1 VNAYQ
6 EGLLIGIG
14 VNIILAL
21 GLWVTVS
28 TGQFSLGHAG
38 FMAIGA
44 YLASMFTL
52 KMGWD
57 LVPAMLVA
65 AVVAGA
71 VGAVFGFPALRLNEM
86 YLIMATLGFA
96 GLVQIFF
103 INFDY
108 LGGVAGLH
116 GMHGTTLPLTLI
128 VTALVMLYAWRLT
141 RSRLGLAHEAI
152 RLDIQAARAC
162 GLNVTSIKVLAFGV
176 GGFITGL
183 GGALAAHQ
191 RLFISPDTFDIQQ
204 SVVILLFVILGGSET
219 WLGPVLGAI
228 ILTLFPEVFRFLND
242 WYLFVYGAL
251 LVVLVIFRPQGIL
264 GRRGIVPLSSRLFRM
279 GTSSRRRR
287 SAPGPS

>member
-1 VNAYQ
+1 LNAYQ

-14 VNIILAL
+14 VNSILAL
-21 GLWVTVS
+21 GLWITVS

-44 YLASMFTL
+44 YISSMLTL
-52 KMGWD
+52 KFGWN
-57 LVPAMLVA
+57 LIPAMLIA
-65 AVVAGA
+65 AVLAGV
-71 VGAVFGFPALRLNEM
+71 VGGVFGFPALRLNEM
-86 YLIMATLGFA
+86 YLVMATLGFA

-116 GMHGTTLPLTLI
+116 GMHGTSLGLTAVVVAVVI
-128 VTALVMLYAWRLT
+128 VYVWLLS

-152 RLDIQAARAC
+152 RQDIQAARAC
-162 GLNVTSIKVLAFGV
+162 GLNVTAIKVLAFGV
-176 GGFITGL
+176 GAMITGL

-204 SVVILLFVILGGSET
+204 SVVILLFVMLGGSES
-219 WLGPVLGAI
+219 WRGAVLGAVV
-228 ILTLFPEVFRFLND
+228 LTLFPEVFRFLND

-251 LVVLVIFRPQGIL
+251 LVALVIFRPQGIL
-264 GRRGIVPLSSRLFRM
+264 GRRTRLPQIGRRLLGSPRSS
-279 GTSSRRRR
+279 GS
-287 SAPGPS
+287 